1 MFTGIVEELGM
12 VKRCETVPTEWGDGA
27 RLTLAARKV
36 DNIELDI
43 VAKQIERLL
52 EPYRP

>member
-1 MFTGIVEELGM
+1 MFTGIVEELGTLES
-12 VKRCETVPTEWGDGA
+12 CETVGRGSITVNIEPDIELD
-27 RLTLAARKV
+27 
-36 DNIELDI
+36 IELDI